1 MAPNPQIIDAVEQL
15 NYRATV
21 GDVASQ
27 AGLEVN
33 FAQQGLL
40 ALASDVG
47 GHLQVA
53 ETGDIVYQFPKNLR
67 AVLRNKFFRLRL
79 QAWWEKIWRVL
90 FYLIRISFGTL
101 LILSIVLIFV
111 TIAVLAFAAS
121 SSRDGDGGGG
131 GSSDRGGGGGGWLFV
146 PRFWI
151 WDWFWFY
158 DPAAYRSQRTTQRT
172 KPSKRSEKDSDLNF
186 LEAVFSFLF
195 GDGNPNADLEERRW
209 QDIATVVRN
218 HRGVVVAEQIAPYL
232 DDLGSQFDRETE
244 DYMLPVLAKFDGYPE
259 VSPEGQLVYR
269 FPELQVTAKERSPQ
283 SVEPYLQ
290 ERPWQFSRASS
301 GQILLSTGLGAL
313 NIIGALMLGS
323 LLQDRALVA
332 ELGGLVAFVA
342 SIYGILLAY
351 GTAFLAVPL
360 IRYFWIQWRNGRI
373 GDRNEDRKARALAF
387 DRAKPQ
393 LQPKLDYARQFAAE
407 TAVSQEDLAYTTEK
421 DLLQQEFE
429 QSDKIDE
436 EWRKRLES
444 GS

>member
-1 MAPNPQIIDAVEQL
+1 MAPNPQIIDAVEKL

-27 AGLEVN
+27 AGLKVN

-67 AVLRNKFFRLRL
+67 TVLRNKFFRLRL
-79 QAWWEKIWRVL
+79 KAWWDKVWRVL

-111 TIAVLAFAAS
+111 TIAVILFAAS

-131 GSSDRGGGGGGWLFV
+131 GSSDRGGGGGFFFL

-158 DPAAYRSQRTTQRT
+158 DPAAYSSSRSRMRRSQASTN
-172 KPSKRSEKDSDLNF
+172 PENESELNF

-209 QDIATVVRN
+209 QDIATVIRN
-218 HRGVVVAEQIAPYL
+218 HQGVVVAEQIAPYL

-269 FPELQVTAKERSPQ
+269 FPELQVTAQQRSRQ

-290 ERPWQFSRASS
+290 ERPWKFSRASS

-373 GDRNEDRKARALAF
+373 AGRNEDRKARALAYEQ
-387 DRAKPQ
+387 AKSQ

-407 TAVSQEDLAYTTEK
+407 TAISGEDLAYTTEK
-421 DLLQQEFE
+421 DLLEQEFE

-436 EWRKRLES
+436 EWRRRLES